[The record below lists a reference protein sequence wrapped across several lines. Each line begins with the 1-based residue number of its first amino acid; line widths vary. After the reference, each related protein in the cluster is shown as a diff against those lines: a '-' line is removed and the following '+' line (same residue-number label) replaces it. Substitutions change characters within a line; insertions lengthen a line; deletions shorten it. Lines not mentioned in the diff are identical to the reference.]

1 MVAERIADDAA
12 APLIDV
18 ERVLQVVRT
27 RIDKKFRK
35 RGRTL
40 QGALDRWVRGHG
52 NGIPD
57 DEVYGASGEL
67 VRQLVSFA
75 RRVDEDRR
83 ALRQPIDDA
92 LDEIDAG
99 YKAMTAG
106 QAAGLDTLRA
116 AVRDYGLAKA
126 EREKAARDKRAE
138 RATARAEVAAST
150 AAATGEADDIFAAL
164 SADMRADQARTAAS
178 ASVAELSRG
187 RGEYGGVISVRMIWT
202 YRVVDESLVPREY
215 LMLDRSKITAAR
227 VAGMADGKCTASI
240 PGIEFYQEAGVNA
253 R

>member
-18 ERVLQVVRT
+18 DRVLQVVRA
-27 RIDKKFRK
+27 RIETKFRK

-40 QGALDRWVRGHG
+40 QAALDRWLKKHH

-57 DEVYGASGEL
+57 DDTYGASGEMI
-67 VRQLVSFA
+67 RQLASFA

-92 LDEIDAG
+92 LSEIDAG
-99 YKAMTAG
+99 YKALSAG
-106 QAAGLDTLRA
+106 HASGLDTMRE
-116 AVRDYGLAKA
+116 AVRVYGLAKA
-126 EREKAARDKRAE
+126 DREREKRTARATK
-138 RATARAEVAAST
+138 ATARAEVAAET
-150 AAATGEADDIFAAL
+150 AAATGEADDIFAAI

-178 ASVAELSRG
+178 ASLAELSRG
-187 RGEYGGVISVRMIWT
+187 RGEYGGLVGIRQRWT
-202 YRVVDESLVPREY
+202 FRVTDEALVPREF
-215 LMLDRSKITAAR
+215 LAIDRGKVDAAR
-227 VAGMADGKCTASI
+227 VAGMRNGQCTASI
-240 PGIEFYQEAGVNA
+240 PGIEFYQEAEVNV